1 MKLKDMLTQYN
12 RIPNQAATLYYAYGE
27 QNGKMFES
35 SIVVND
41 TETITKSRE
50 QIDNYIT
57 RKLNESIT
65 ELTIQEIQR
74 RKEEMK
80 GAILC

>member
-1 MKLKDMLTQYN
+1 VKLKHMHVQYN

-27 QNGKMFES
+27 QDGRMFES
-35 SIVVND
+35 NVVVND

-50 QIDNYIT
+50 QIDYHVTQQLEQGI
-57 RKLNESIT
+57 R
-65 ELTIQEIQR
+65 ELTIQEQHR

-80 GAILC
+80 GGILC